1 MSCALVTG
9 VQTCALR
16 SSLSFRLNVVR
27 AFRGKRHCSFYQCVG
42 QHQLRTVNI
51 IEGDRKIAQLTVGK
65 GNDIA
70 LHALQ
75 RNSELLASVLRLN
88 EADPRLLSRPVANG
102 RASCRG
108 RVWQACEIPGV
119 S

>member
-1 MSCALVTG
+1 MIRRPP
-9 VQTCALR
+9 R
-16 SSLSFRLNVVR
+16 STRTDTLFPYTTLFRSNVVR
-27 AFRGKRHCSFYQCVG
+27 AFRGKRHCSIYQCVG

-75 RNSELLASVLRLN
+75 RTSELLASVLRLN
-88 EADPRLLSRPVANG
+88 EADPRLMSRPVG
-102 RASCRG
+102 K
-108 RVWQACEIPGV
+108 V
-119 S
+119 